1 MSKPNQSSQDI
12 KKILWAGA
20 NTLRGNVD
28 PSEYKQVF
36 LGLIFLKFISERF
49 ERKYEQ
55 LKDEGAGFENDRTE
69 YTSEGIYFVPPD
81 VSWREIAAKCSTDDV
96 GMFIDHAIH
105 RVEQENLGLKGVLP
119 KYYARAELDKN
130 RLIDL
135 IRLFDENIDTET
147 SIVTLGRVYEYCLM
161 KFAEQEGR
169 RAGEFY
175 TPHSVVRTL
184 VGMINA
190 RHGRLY
196 DPCCG
201 SGGLFIAAQQFAE
214 ELGGDKGDLSFYG
227 QESNA
232 TTWKMCLMNLAIH
245 GIEAD
250 VGKYNSD
257 TFLQSLHPN
266 LSADF
271 ILASPPFNMSEW
283 GGEKLWND
291 KRWIFGMPPSGNAN
305 YAWLQ
310 HMFAQLSP
318 VGRMGV
324 VLSNGALTT
333 QNSAEMGI
341 RKKMIEQDLIECIVS
356 MPSHLFYNTSIP
368 FSIWII
374 NKEKLPSNRNKVLF
388 IDAINMGE
396 TLGRAQKEM
405 KPEEIRKISEKIQ
418 MLRGEVPDLFYADE
432 PGFCVLADIEKIRET
447 DYALSPGRY
456 VGIADPGEE
465 AELHLNTLPDLISEL
480 RGLMRENRDLEY
492 KLAEKLGELGYEH

>member
-1 MSKPNQSSQDI
+1 
-12 KKILWAGA
+12 
-20 NTLRGNVD
+20 
-28 PSEYKQVF
+28 
-36 LGLIFLKFISERF
+36 
-49 ERKYEQ
+49 
-55 LKDEGAGFENDRTE
+55 
-69 YTSEGIYFVPPD
+69 
-81 VSWREIAAKCSTDDV
+81 
-96 GMFIDHAIH
+96 MFIDHAIH
-105 RVEQENLGLKGVLP
+105 HIEQENPGLKGVLP
-119 KYYARAELDKN
+119 KYYARAELDKS

-161 KFAEQEGR
+161 KFSEQEGR

-190 RHGRLY
+190 RHGQLY
-196 DPCCG
+196 DSCCG

-257 TFLQSLHPN
+257 TFLQSLHPS
-266 LSADF
+266 LSSDF

-310 HMFAQLSP
+310 HMFAQLSL

-324 VLSNGALTT
+324 VQRCIDNPKQCGNGH
-333 QNSAEMGI
+333 Q
-341 RKKMIEQDLIECIVS
+341 KKMIEQDLIECIVS
-356 MPSHLFYNTSIP
+356 MPSHPFYNTSIP

-374 NKEKLPSNRNKVLF
+374 NKEKLPSKRNKVLF

-405 KPEEIRKISEKIQ
+405 KPEELFKINEKIQ
-418 MLRGEVPDLFYADE
+418 ILRGEVPDLFYADE
-432 PGFCVLADIEKIRET
+432 PGFCVLTDIEKIRET

-456 VGIADPGEE
+456 VGIADLGEE
-465 AELHLNTLPDLISEL
+465 AELHLNALPDLISEL

-492 KLAEKLGELGYEH
+492 ELAEKLEELGYEH